1 MEDASNRILLFLNVF
16 KLRFDLIVCMLF
28 QNMHVN
34 IVNTT
39 LSYYNTLSVSRI
51 VLIFVT
57 IKSIATSLSPPSG
70 IMISA

>member
-1 MEDASNRILLFLNVF
+1 MEDAFNRILLFLNFF

-28 QNMHVN
+28 LNMHEN